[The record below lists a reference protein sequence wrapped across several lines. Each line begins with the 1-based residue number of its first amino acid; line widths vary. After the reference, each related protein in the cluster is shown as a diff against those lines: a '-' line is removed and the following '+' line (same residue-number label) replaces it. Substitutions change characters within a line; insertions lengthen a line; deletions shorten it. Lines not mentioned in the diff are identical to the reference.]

1 LKITLIGSADNSG
14 AITVEE
20 GNEMLK
26 RTLIAIAVVA
36 LVATSAQAFGPE
48 PHDGT
53 GDFGGKHQSIKV
65 DIQKLE
71 IGWPVEYKALTL
83 CVIPVKMSVGYFVQV
98 EKCSE
103 RKIKLVQV
111 DCEGDGFG
119 KGPGDWP
126 CYYDCEDVKVRA
138 NFNAKLGLKLT
149 KIGGVIKD
157 WEAYFKDG
165 DTVDASGSWN
175 TITVCVKAWKAQLMK
190 ESPGMEI
197 NVGTVTI
204 TVKPQA

>member
-1 LKITLIGSADNSG
+1 MKR
-14 AITVEE
+14 
-20 GNEMLK
+20 EMKMIK

-36 LVATSAQAFGPE
+36 FLATSVQAFGPE

-53 GDFGGKHQSIKV
+53 GDYGGKHNTIKV

-71 IGWPVEYKALTL
+71 IGWPVEYKALDL

-111 DCEGDGFG
+111 NCEDID
-119 KGPGDWP
+119 KGAGDWP
-126 CYYDCEDVKVRA
+126 CYSDCENVKIRA
-138 NFNAKLGLKLT
+138 NFEAKLGLKKNAT
-149 KIGGVIKD
+149 SGVIKD
-157 WEAYFKDG
+157 WSAYFKDG

-175 TITVCVKAWKAQLMK
+175 TITVCVNAWKAKLYN

-204 TVKPQA
+204 TVKPNA

>member
-1 LKITLIGSADNSG
+1 M
-14 AITVEE
+14 V
-20 GNEMLK
+20 K

-36 LVATSAQAFGPE
+36 FLATSVQAFGPE

-53 GDFGGKHQSIKV
+53 GDYGGKHQTIKV

-71 IGWPVEYKALTL
+71 IGWPVEYKALSL
-83 CVIPVKMSVGYFVQV
+83 CVIPVKMSVGYFVQI

-111 DCEGDGFG
+111 NCEDIE
-119 KGPGDWP
+119 KGSGDWP
-126 CYYDCEDVKVRA
+126 CYSDCEDLKVRA
-138 NFNAKLGLKLT
+138 NFEAKLGTKLDKT
-149 KIGGVIKD
+149 SDVIKD
-157 WEAYFKDG
+157 WKAYFKDG

-175 TITVCVKAWKAQLMK
+175 TVTVCVKAWKAQLMK

-197 NVGTVTI
+197 TVGTLTI
-204 TVKPQA
+204 TVKPNA